1 MDQDFITRFI
11 YESNAIENSS
21 LSLDDTKELLENKKE
36 ATTWEEKAVMNQKEA
51 IDYLEENK
59 KELNNGMI
67 IHLGEIINHNI
78 KEIKGYRKVPVM
90 IQNATITPSSPEQ
103 IPSQMSEALY
113 QYEKSTLPVEEKVA
127 MYHILFENIH
137 PLEDGNGRVG
147 RLIMNYQL
155 QKENK
160 KPIIISKENREEY
173 FQAIENHDINAL
185 AKLIRQLQENDK

>member
-1 MDQDFITRFI
+1 MNQDFITRFI

-21 LSLDDTKELLENKKE
+21 LSLEETKELLENKKE

-51 IDYLEENK
+51 LDYLAENK

-90 IQNATITPSSPEQ
+90 IQNTSIIPSSPEQ

-113 QYEKSTLPVEEKVA
+113 QYETSTLPVEEKIA

-185 AKLIRQLQENDK
+185 ATLIRHLQENDK